1 MVGEKKCP
9 FFLEQ
14 VSFSLGAVENHL
26 KATHA
31 SVINTKV
38 NKDLCVVCA
47 ISQCACLE
55 IRSSISTVPV
65 QIQMNQTQEL
75 LFQDFLLQR

>member
-1 MVGEKKCP
+1 M
-9 FFLEQ
+9 
-14 VSFSLGAVENHL
+14 
-26 KATHA
+26 
-31 SVINTKV
+31 INTEV

-47 ISQCACLE
+47 ISQCAYLE

-75 LFQDFLLQR
+75 LFQDFLLQRWSLND